1 MKIVFLQDV
10 PNVASAGTVKEVANG
25 YARNFLFPKKLAVLA
40 TPVELQKLDA
50 RREADARRQSTLEQG
65 AEALA
70 QVLEALTVA
79 LRVRA
84 GTKGRIYG
92 SVTSAAIAKEIKRIS
107 GHVIDKHTIEL
118 EEPIR
123 ELGSHQVSIRLT
135 KNVIAT
141 VNVLVEPKEETA
153 KEPKPET
160 EQEKEPEEEKE

>member
-1 MKIVFLQDV
+1 MKVVFLQDV
-10 PNVASAGTVKEVANG
+10 PSVASAGTIKEVANG
-25 YARNFLFPKKLAVLA
+25 YARNFLFPKKLAALA
-40 TPVELQKLDA
+40 TPAELKKLDS
-50 RREADARRQSTLEQG
+50 RREADARRHATLEQE

-70 QVLEALTVA
+70 QVLNSLSVG

-92 SVTSAAIAKEIKRIS
+92 SVTSAAISKEIKRLS
-107 GHVIDKHTIEL
+107 GHEIDKHSIEI

-141 VNVLVEPKEETA
+141 VNVLIEPKEEA
-153 KEPKPET
+153 EKKPKSET
-160 EQEKEPEEEKE
+160 EQGKEPEGDKE